1 MSSIGQL
8 PPNVQER
15 IQRLQQL
22 QNTMQQLLTQKQ
34 RIEMELSESSKALE
48 TLEETDQESKVC
60 KSVGAV
66 LVERPKDVIVKEL
79 EERKEFLEM
88 RMKVIQKQEDKTKER
103 LSEIQANLQKDLGI
117 QQN

>member
-34 RIEMELSESSKALE
+34 RIEMEITESSKALE
-48 TLEETDQESKVC
+48 TLAETEGDSKVY

-66 LVERPKDVIVKEL
+66 LVERPKDSIVEEL

-88 RMKVIQKQEDKTKER
+88 RIKVIQKQEDKTKER
-103 LSEIQANLQKDLGI
+103 LSELQANLQKDLGM
-117 QQN
+117 QQG